1 MGDEGSGGYVV
12 NNCLDSGRRNGTFG
26 MNIFVASAFF
36 FWNLDRRNRKA
47 FVAACWCSA
56 GCRSLRALLKWR

>member
-12 NNCLDSGRRNGTFG
+12 NNCLDAGRRNGTFG

-36 FWNLDRRNRKA
+36 SGIWT
-47 FVAACWCSA
+47 VATAKRLSQHA
-56 GCRSLRALLKWR
+56 GAAPDAVAYVHC